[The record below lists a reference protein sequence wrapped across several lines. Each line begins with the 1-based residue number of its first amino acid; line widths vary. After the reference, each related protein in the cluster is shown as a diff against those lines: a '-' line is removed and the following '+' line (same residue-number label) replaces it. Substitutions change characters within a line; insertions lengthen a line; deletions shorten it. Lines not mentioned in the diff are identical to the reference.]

1 MNFDQLI
8 PSYPL
13 GSDLVIL
20 DATYHFPN
28 KQQVESYNGVK
39 TVYTPDT
46 MTIVY
51 KDNATGK
58 KGIEVIEKP
67 NYVFYMLKN
76 NIPTPNYDMFFTDMK
91 NLDEI
96 KCKYRDVNKAI
107 AEKLDQYE
115 GTTKYTDLFKK
126 NIRDGN
132 YRANMEFQK
141 SRRVFGSDIPIN
153 DFYRMRFAEQYKNI
167 ETTVS

>member
-8 PSYPL
+8 PSYLL

-51 KDNATGK
+51 KDNTTGK
-58 KGIEVIEKP
+58 KLCPCQGQ
-67 NYVFYMLKN
+67 
-76 NIPTPNYDMFFTDMK
+76 IPTST
-91 NLDEI
+91 
-96 KCKYRDVNKAI
+96 V
-107 AEKLDQYE
+107 QYWRILKDKRYSLNTSCSHE
-115 GTTKYTDLFKK
+115 QEVFLF
-126 NIRDGN
+126 
-132 YRANMEFQK
+132 
-141 SRRVFGSDIPIN
+141 
-153 DFYRMRFAEQYKNI
+153 DFI
-167 ETTVS
+167 